1 MITYNTINTAMPD
14 IAEAEVT
21 AWLRQVARSYG
32 KVLGDV
38 NYIFVDDETIL
49 SVNQRFLGHDYYT
62 DHIGFDYSEGNALS
76 GDIYISLDTV
86 RTNAELYGATPAE
99 ELRRIIVHGL
109 LHLCGLRDK
118 SPEDPLPLIIEI
130 YYGRIRHK
138 TRRTAEGK
146 GLRERPAPVA
156 VRRLQRTAEGG
167 R

>member
-49 SVNQRFLGHDYYT
+49 SVNRRFLGHDYYT

-86 RTNAELYGATPAE
+86 RTNAALYGATPAE

-118 SPEDPLPLIIEI
+118 SPEEQTRMRQAEDKALREQGARGKEQGKTVASEQSSCPRPLPL
-130 YYGRIRHK
+130 
-138 TRRTAEGK
+138 
-146 GLRERPAPVA
+146 APNN
-156 VRRLQRTAEGG
+156 
-167 R
+167 